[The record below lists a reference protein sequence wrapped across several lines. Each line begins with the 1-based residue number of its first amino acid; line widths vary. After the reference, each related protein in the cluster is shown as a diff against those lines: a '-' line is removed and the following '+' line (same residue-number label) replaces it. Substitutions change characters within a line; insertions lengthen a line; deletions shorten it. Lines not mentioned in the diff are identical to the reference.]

1 MMKKEMLF
9 AVLAIG
15 YIVNAGL
22 IIAKEQLITLPTKE
36 VIAKR
41 LRENGYTYFDEKMK
55 LAENFGDQEKYVT
68 GFVMHLELAILD
80 FCEKNEKI
88 CRTAQMSRDG
98 MLRTILQDNP
108 EAINELEE
116 LKLIE
121 KRNTRPV

>member
-88 CRTAQMSRDG
+88 PP
-98 MLRTILQDNP
+98 LRENP
-108 EAINELEE
+108 ALPE
-116 LKLIE
+116 KLLLLGTFLF
-121 KRNTRPV
+121 KH